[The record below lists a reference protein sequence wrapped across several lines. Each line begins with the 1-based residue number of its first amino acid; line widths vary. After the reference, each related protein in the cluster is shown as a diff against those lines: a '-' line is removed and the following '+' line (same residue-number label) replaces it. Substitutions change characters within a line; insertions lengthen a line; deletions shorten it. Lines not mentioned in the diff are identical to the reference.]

1 MSETDPNST
10 TRAPTEQTDKPA
22 HALTTGLSPDATAS
36 PVGHRSAGGTP
47 AAPGTPTPHTEGA
60 EDTNPSRHMDDAQ
73 PAPRSQPVPHPAD
86 QDHPA
91 AGPGAPVPQ
100 ARSPH
105 EWSGPPSS
113 GRPQAHTDR
122 ETADA
127 LQHTLHTPTLDH
139 LDDLTASA
147 YRHAVLN
154 GRYQAD
160 HIKEVLGLTAEQTED
175 ITHTLTQLH
184 LLKPVPGQPRTLIP
198 LSPDAATAELLA
210 TTEHHIQQLQK
221 AVTHTRNRM
230 QTLQPLYYE
239 SRQHRNHTEA
249 FDIITDIAT
258 LQKTLNDHGLNA
270 TKEILTAQPGGP
282 RPADILENA
291 RPRTLHNLQRG
302 LTIKHLYQHT
312 ARTDLTTVNYIR
324 TITDQGAQVRTT
336 DQLIDR
342 IIIYDRETVFLPEQN
357 ITHRRPG
364 AALIRE
370 PTLVAFLC
378 KTYDHLWNNATPY
391 TPTTQATPHITHNL
405 KHAII
410 KLLAQ
415 GHKDENVA
423 RKLGMSVR
431 TCRRHIAQIMEQANA
446 TSRFQTGANLALAG
460 YISHEPDSLQEGHRQ
475 PAADGQDRGT
485 GDPGRP
491 PLEANSHARED
502 I

>member
-1 MSETDPNST
+1 MAEFDDV
-10 TRAPTEQTDKPA
+10 AA
-22 HALTTGLSPDATAS
+22 AA
-36 PVGHRSAGGTP
+36 VP
-47 AAPGTPTPHTEGA
+47 AAAHPTATG
-60 EDTNPSRHMDDAQ
+60 DAQ
-73 PAPRSQPVPHPAD
+73 AD
-86 QDHPA
+86 TLDQLH
-91 AGPGAPVPQ
+91 
-100 ARSPH
+100 
-105 EWSGPPSS
+105 
-113 GRPQAHTDR
+113 
-122 ETADA
+122 
-127 LQHTLHTPTLDH
+127 HTLHNPTIDH
-139 LDDLTASA
+139 LDDTTAAA

-154 GRYQAD
+154 GRYHPTDIQ
-160 HIKEVLGLTAEQTED
+160 HTLHLTPEHTHR

-184 LLKPVPGQPRTLIP
+184 LLKPVPGQPDTLIP

-210 TTEHHIQQLQK
+210 TTEHHIQQLQN

-249 FDIITDIAT
+249 FDIITDITT
-258 LQKTLNDHGLNA
+258 LQKTLNDHGLHA
-270 TKEILTAQPGGP
+270 QKEILTAQPGGP
-282 RPADILENA
+282 RPPDILENA
-291 RPRTLHNLQRG
+291 RPRTLNNLQRG

-324 TITDQGAQVRTT
+324 TITHHGAHVRTT

-357 ITHRRPG
+357 ITHRQPG

-370 PTLVAFLC
+370 PTLVQFLC

-391 TPTTQATPHITHNL
+391 TPHTPTTPHITHDL

-431 TCRRHIAQIMEQANA
+431 TCRRHIAQIMEQTNA

-460 YISHEPDSLQEGHRQ
+460 YITNQPPTPHTEEEGLEDSEENSLSRGKSEEHSYDALDATEPHSHDEL
-475 PAADGQDRGT
+475 
-485 GDPGRP
+485 
-491 PLEANSHARED
+491 
-502 I
+502 